1 MKTHRVLFVALA
13 CLGLLLASPGAGSA
27 ASYPSEPIKLLV
39 PFEAGGSSDISARI
53 FAKYAEKELGGR
65 IAIVNMAGAAGSLA
79 STEAVQAKTR
89 RLYSALAHSHHLY
102 GLPYR
107 NTGFYLGFSNSRR
120 QRGPFL
126 QGHGRAQG
134 FPLENH

>member
-65 IAIVNMAGAAGSLA
+65 IAIVNMASVPAPSPAR
-79 STEAVQAKTR
+79 K
-89 RLYSALAHSHHLY
+89 
-102 GLPYR
+102 P
-107 NTGFYLGFSNSRR
+107 SRR
-120 QRGPFL
+120 NPTVILCSGT
-126 QGHGRAQG
+126 
-134 FPLENH
+134 FPPSLRPTIPEHRVLPGIL